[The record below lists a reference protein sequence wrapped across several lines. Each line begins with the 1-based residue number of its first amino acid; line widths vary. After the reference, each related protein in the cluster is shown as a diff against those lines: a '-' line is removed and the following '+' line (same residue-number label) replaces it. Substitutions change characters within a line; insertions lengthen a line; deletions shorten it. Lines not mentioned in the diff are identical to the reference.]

1 MMVVSAGER
10 PLDRPLAGTRFRAAR
25 AIGAGS
31 TSEVF
36 EARDPLGEVR
46 AVKVLRG
53 TLARTSDAA
62 LRLAQEGRAL
72 AALDHP
78 NLVKVVEVGSTTDG
92 RPYFVMERLE
102 GETLRDRLERAG
114 RLPLAAVCARVVEAL
129 AGLAAA
135 HRAGVVHR
143 DVKPS
148 NIFLAQDADAH
159 LGPRG
164 ERAVVLDF
172 GIAKVEGALSGLT
185 TDAHVLGT
193 PGYLAPEQVLG
204 GKVDARTDIYSV
216 GLVLFEAI
224 AGRGPYDA
232 RDTTAMMRAHVTD
245 APYSLRRFVDAPL
258 ELERVIARALQ
269 KEPGKRWPSAEAL
282 GVALGA
288 WSQG

>member
-1 MMVVSAGER
+1 MMVGAGER
-10 PLDRPLAGTRFRAAR
+10 ALDRPLAGTRFRAAR

-53 TLARTSDAA
+53 TIARSSDAA
-62 LRLAQEGRAL
+62 LRLMQEGRAL

-78 NLVKVVEVGSTTDG
+78 NLVKVSEVGSTADG

-102 GETLRDRLERAG
+102 GETLRDRIERVG
-114 RLPLAAVCARVVEAL
+114 RLPLAEACARMVEAL

-148 NIFLAQDADAH
+148 NIFLTRDVGAH
-159 LGPRG
+159 FAPRG
-164 ERAVVLDF
+164 ERAVLLDF
-172 GIAKVEGALSGLT
+172 GIAKIDGDLSGLT

-193 PGYLAPEQVLG
+193 PRYLAPEQILG

-224 AGRGPYDA
+224 TGRGPYDA
-232 RDTTAMMRAHVTD
+232 TDTIPIMRAHLSEE
-245 APYSLRRFVDAPL
+245 PHSLRRFVDAPPD
-258 ELERVIARALQ
+258 LERAITRALQ
-269 KEPGKRWPSAEAL
+269 KEPGRRWPSAEAL
-282 GVALGA
+282 AVVLRA
-288 WSQG
+288 WSQA

>member
-1 MMVVSAGER
+1 MMVAAGEM

-25 AIGAGS
+25 AIGAGA

-53 TLARTSDAA
+53 TFARSSDAA
-62 LRLAQEGRAL
+62 LRLTQEGLAL

-78 NLVKVVEVGSTTDG
+78 NVVKVSEVGSTPDG

-102 GETLRDRLERAG
+102 GETLRDRIERAG
-114 RLPLAAVCARVVEAL
+114 RLPLAEACARMVEAL

-148 NIFLAQDADAH
+148 NIFLARDASAQ
-159 LGPRG
+159 LSPRG
-164 ERAVVLDF
+164 ERAVLLDF
-172 GIAKVEGALSGLT
+172 GIAKIEGALSGLT

-193 PGYLAPEQVLG
+193 PRYLAPEQILG

-232 RDTTAMMRAHVTD
+232 EDTIPIMRAHLSEEPHLLRKFVA
-245 APYSLRRFVDAPL
+245 APPD
-258 ELERVIARALQ
+258 LERAIARALQ

-282 GVALGA
+282 AVALRP
-288 WSQG
+288 WSEA